1 MLQRENPGSI
11 VLLLVAGLMT
21 AGVMA
26 AQTAGSGTMVGTV
39 SDTTGAVVAG
49 AKVAVVN
56 VETAFRSESVTAAD
70 GAYYVPYLAPA
81 TYRLTIEAS
90 GFKRYVRDG
99 ILVRTGEVP
108 RIEVQLES
116 GTVTAS
122 VPVARAS

>member
-56 VETAFRSESVTAAD
+56 VETAFRSESVNWWSI
-70 GAYYVPYLAPA
+70 LASKRFRRISFSWFA
-81 TYRLTIEAS
+81 TR
-90 GFKRYVRDG
+90 F
-99 ILVRTGEVP
+99 
-108 RIEVQLES
+108 
-116 GTVTAS
+116 S
-122 VPVARAS
+122 VGPVAPGMPG